1 MVTRPDV
8 CPYTARIISLKQ
20 LEAWSEAGIFHR
32 DVLER
37 IVIEIALS
45 MLHGS
50 SPAKALSAALKDVE
64 VLFAGRKIRGE
75 VHQPKKRHANFRLA
89 FPTRSNEGLKFQSCL
104 WRNMRVNW
112 VRKAHLKT
120 YLSFLPSH

>member
-50 SPAKALSAALKDVE
+50 SPAKALSAALKDIE

-75 VHQPKKRHANFRLA
+75 VHQPKNGTQISDLPFPQEVMEDLNFSLVYGEICA
-89 FPTRSNEGLKFQSCL
+89 
-104 WRNMRVNW
+104 
-112 VRKAHLKT
+112 
-120 YLSFLPSH
+120 